1 MAKKQKR
8 SMPRSWVGPNA
19 AQTAKPVSHTPRRA
33 IWLGVALAASLLIVA
48 AVVIGTT
55 PTTKPIDSSAGQ
67 DEFFDREVSTLL
79 AGIPQHGRTL
89 GSPAAPVTLQV
100 FADLEDND
108 SQRWV
113 LTLLPTI
120 IDEFVRRGAL
130 RIEYRSYKTN
140 TVNPETFVK
149 QQTAA
154 VAAGAQ
160 DMLWNF
166 VYTFYYEQGK
176 EYTPYVTE
184 SYLDHIASQIPGL
197 NIALWH
203 KDRNDGRRSE
213 QVVADDQAAI
223 ADGIHVTPSYRLGH
237 TGGAL
242 KNFEGSEAVTFPRQY
257 HPTTF
262 ASVEDVANAIKG
274 IH

>member
-1 MAKKQKR
+1 MGL
-8 SMPRSWVGPNA
+8 S
-19 AQTAKPVSHTPRRA
+19 
-33 IWLGVALAASLLIVA
+33 ASLLIVV
-48 AVVIGTT
+48 AVVIGIGPTTT
-55 PTTKPIDSSAGQ
+55 PLDSSGGQ
-67 DEFFDREVSTLL
+67 DELYDREVSTLL
-79 AGIPQHGRTL
+79 AGIPQAGRAL
-89 GSPAAPVTLQV
+89 GSSAAPVTLQV

-113 LTLLPTI
+113 LTLLPAI

-130 RIEYRSYKTN
+130 RIEYLSYKTN
-140 TVNPETFVK
+140 TVSPETFVK

-160 DMLWNF
+160 NMLWNF

-184 SYLDHIASQIPGL
+184 GYLDRIAGQIPGL

-213 QVVADDQAAI
+213 QVVANDQEARAY
-223 ADGIHVTPSYRLGH
+223 GIHVTPAYRLGR
-237 TGGAL
+237 TGGRL
-242 KNFEGSEAVTFPRQY
+242 KDFDGSEAITFPKQR

-262 ASVEDVANAIKG
+262 ASAEDIANALNQ